1 MSIFSE
7 YNNFRYIYPPRPE
20 TAMDPAQ
27 LDGTGPGWIAQ
38 PKYNGSC
45 AVVFINGRKDY
56 RIYNRHGETLT
67 LQKPISYTALNDCDK
82 YMVLCGEYLNKN
94 KIGEGNSLF
103 NHKFIIWDILVWKG
117 QYLIGQ
123 TFEQRL
129 ILLHA
134 LFGTSR
140 AFVTGKGIT
149 MFEHLHTTGVDD
161 VLMAPSYENYF
172 KALYDEIIHTD
183 LYEGLVL
190 KKAAAKLEL
199 GFREKNNFSWQVK
212 ARKPTNI
219 YKF

>member
-7 YNNFRYIYPPRPE
+7 YNDFKYIYPPRPE
-20 TAMDPAQ
+20 TAMDPAL
-27 LDGTGPGWIAQ
+27 LDDTGPGWIAQ

-56 RIYNRHGETLT
+56 RIYNRHAERLT

-94 KIGEGNSLF
+94 KIGEDHNVF

-129 ILLHA
+129 VLLHA

-140 AFVTGKGIT
+140 AFVTGKG
-149 MFEHLHTTGVDD
+149 
-161 VLMAPSYENYF
+161 
-172 KALYDEIIHTD
+172 
-183 LYEGLVL
+183 
-190 KKAAAKLEL
+190 
-199 GFREKNNFSWQVK
+199 
-212 ARKPTNI
+212 
-219 YKF
+219 